1 MWKRSAKNAL
11 PPRQTESHCDGVN
24 LRAFSVEWLRQN
36 RQLLRLLLM
45 LASTF
50 AFPVVATSNILEV
63 FERCDSVDKVIVAG
77 LGIASLI
84 AWTIMFG
91 KYFELKR
98 LRLLNYSFEAHLR
111 DQRTLLDLPE
121 SFRNKRTIPYAD
133 LFADAVE
140 SYWRAA
146 AITKE
151 QGVDGSRAKIEH
163 AENAIQRALARQTLR
178 YETSMI
184 FLASIV
190 SGAPF
195 IGLLGTV
202 WGVMEAFSSV
212 AAQQNAGIPQL
223 APGVSGAMLATIA
236 GLIVAIPS
244 VFGYNLLLGHTRSMI
259 TEIENFASSLA
270 DRLELE
276 SK

>member
-1 MWKRSAKNAL
+1 
-11 PPRQTESHCDGVN
+11 
-24 LRAFSVEWLRQN
+24 
-36 RQLLRLLLM
+36 M
-45 LASTF
+45 LALIF
-50 AFPVVATSNILEV
+50 PPPVVATTSLIEV
-63 FERCDSVDKVIVAG
+63 FDRCDTVDKVIVIG
-77 LGIASLI
+77 LAVFSLI

-91 KYFELKR
+91 KNAELKR
-98 LRLLNYSFEAHLR
+98 LRSLNYNFEVHLR

-121 SFRNKRTIPYAD
+121 SFRNKRAIPYAD

-140 SYWRAA
+140 SYWRAT
-146 AITKE
+146 AIGKE
-151 QGVDGSRAKIEH
+151 QGTSNTRAPLEH
-163 AENAIQRALARQTLR
+163 AENAIQRAIARQTLR
-178 YETSMI
+178 YEGGMI

-202 WGVMEAFSSV
+202 WGVMEAFSSI
-212 AAQQNAGIPQL
+212 ATQQSAGIQQL

-244 VFGYNLLLGHTRSMI
+244 VFGYNLLLGHTRRMI
-259 TEIENFASSLA
+259 TELENYASSLA